1 MSPAELHLEG
11 IRLRLSGHPA
21 EAVAKLRAADEALNF
36 WPDQAYLKLAT
47 RLQLSQALAEA
58 GDDRRGGQGAGR
70 GREASTHR
78 WSSAGGRGRSS
89 PAPAPAPVDLGAGDL
104 RYASRSVITAVVS
117 KKGGVGKTTTAVNLA
132 AALAD
137 GGHRVLLVDLD
148 SQASASLSLG
158 VERGA
163 LAPSAAD
170 VLLWGTPVRQAIRP
184 TGVAGLDLLTASSD
198 LGSVDLELGPLR
210 ERELK
215 LRRALEPVRDDY
227 DFVFLD
233 CAPSQSL
240 LAVNALVA
248 ADAFLVPVAPQF
260 LAVAGVDS
268 LLDRRRAHPR
278 PLQPRPRAGRG
289 VVDHR
294 RLPGDHHPRERR
306 PAPRRPRQPGVRGGD
321 PGQHPPRRGPRATPR
336 PSSSTTPKPPAP
348 PPTACAPRSSCSAPR
363 SWRGGPRR
371 DRPAPASERRRD
383 DRPSP
388 AVESTQA
395 RPTTITLR

>member
-1 MSPAELHLEG
+1 
-11 IRLRLSGHPA
+11 
-21 EAVAKLRAADEALNF
+21 
-36 WPDQAYLKLAT
+36 
-47 RLQLSQALAEA
+47 
-58 GDDRRGGQGAGR
+58 
-70 GREASTHR
+70 
-78 WSSAGGRGRSS
+78 
-89 PAPAPAPVDLGAGDL
+89 
-104 RYASRSVITAVVS
+104 VITAVVS

-184 TGVAGLDLLTASSD
+184 TGVGGLDLLTASAD
-198 LGSVDLELGPLR
+198 LGGVDLELGPLR

-268 LLDRRRAHPR
+268 LLTGAERIRAHHNR
-278 PLQPRPRAGRG
+278 DLELVGMLLTIVDYRVTTTRENVGQLRAAHGNRVFAVEIRVNIRLAEAPSHAQTIFQYDPQATG
-289 VVDHR
+289 AAAYRLCAEEFLLRTEELAR
-294 RLPGDHHPRERR
+294 RTAAR
-306 PAPRRPRQPGVRGGD
+306 PAGAGV
-321 PGQHPPRRGPRATPR
+321 
-336 PSSSTTPKPPAP
+336 
-348 PPTACAPRSSCSAPR
+348 
-363 SWRGGPRR
+363 
-371 DRPAPASERRRD
+371 
-383 DRPSP
+383 
-388 AVESTQA
+388 
-395 RPTTITLR
+395 